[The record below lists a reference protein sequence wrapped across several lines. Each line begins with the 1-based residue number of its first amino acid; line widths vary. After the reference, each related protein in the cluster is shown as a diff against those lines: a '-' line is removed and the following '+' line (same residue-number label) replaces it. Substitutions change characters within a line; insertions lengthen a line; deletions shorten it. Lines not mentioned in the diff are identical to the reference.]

1 MSRLTPGLVGEVEIA
16 VTQAD
21 TAARWGSGRVPVLG
35 TPVLVALMERAA
47 VEALVGHLP
56 AGQTSVGS
64 RIDVRHLS
72 PTPVDMRVRARAE
85 LLEVAGRRLTFRIE
99 AWDED
104 ERIGEATHERFLVNI
119 ERFIAKARSKVNQQ
133 RPETA

>member
-1 MSRLTPGLVGEVEIA
+1 MRNLARGLVGEVEIA
-16 VTQAD
+16 VTQED

-47 VEALVGHLP
+47 VEALTCHLP

-64 RIDVRHLS
+64 RIDVHHLA
-72 PTPVDMRVRARAE
+72 PTPAGMRVRARAE

-99 AWDED
+99 AWDEE
-104 ERIGEATHERFLVNI
+104 ERVGEATHERFLVNI
-119 ERFIAKARSKVNQQ
+119 ERFIAKARSKG
-133 RPETA
+133 ELADA